1 MNAKILLV
9 DDKNELKNVLDIL
22 LAERYETITVE
33 NTLTAL
39 NILESGYMPDVIIT
53 DSVNSHDESKL
64 LLTMINDQNSF
75 KDIPVIIIS
84 SIRRSS
90 KKAELL
96 NSGAIEYF
104 VKPFGYAELEKCIEK
119 ALLKE

>member
-22 LAERYETITVE
+22 LAERYDTIRVE
-33 NTLTAL
+33 NTLTAFD
-39 NILESGYMPDVIIT
+39 ILESGYMPDVIIT
-53 DSVNSHDESKL
+53 DSIESHDESKL
-64 LLTMINDQNSF
+64 LLTMIKDQSSF

-84 SIRRSS
+84 SINRSTN
-90 KKAELL
+90 KAELL

-104 VKPFGYAELEKCIEK
+104 VKPFGYAELETCIET
-119 ALLKE
+119 ALVKE